1 MCRPVA
7 VLSISLG
14 WWTVSIYF
22 MTAHVPPLKQCW
34 HTNRLNALLATARYH
49 TMDWSNHFFF
59 SFFIS
64 LRLPIS
70 VSNKHS
76 SAFGFFFFLGCVT
89 CFPFSYF
96 SFLNQFVIFLSTC
109 LARKP
114 LCLSTLHAAMVEI
127 VKGYRGRH
135 LGFILVSFFV
145 FSFVSWPGKNKTT
158 SHK

>member
-49 TMDWSNHFFF
+49 TMDWSNHFYFFIFSFLSVYPFQFQINIPLHLGFF
-59 SFFIS
+59 S
-64 LRLPIS
+64 
-70 VSNKHS
+70 
-76 SAFGFFFFLGCVT
+76 GCVT
-89 CFPFSYF
+89 RFPFSYF